1 MSILNPYLSGGTKDI
16 EGASVVLEP
25 LAHYDENGVLVPF
38 LAEDIPTVENG
49 GVSEDLTSITWK
61 LKEGVLW
68 SDGTPLTSEDVVF
81 TAEYCMNEEMGC
93 NAATGYADIE
103 SVEALDDLTVKVTFT
118 KPKPLPYGP
127 FVGSQNGPIIQKAQ
141 FEDCQGIKAQ
151 ECSEQNFD
159 PIGTGPYKVK
169 EFRPNDT
176 VVFEINENYRDPD
189 KPYFS
194 EVVIKGGGDAAAAAR
209 AVLETG
215 EADYAWNTQV
225 EPQILDQMEVS
236 RHRYR
241 RDCLWPR
248 R

>member
-1 MSILNPYLSGGTKDI
+1 M
-16 EGASVVLEP
+16 
-25 LAHYDENGVLVPF
+25 
-38 LAEDIPTVENG
+38 
-49 GVSEDLTSITWK
+49 
-61 LKEGVLW
+61 
-68 SDGTPLTSEDVVF
+68 
-81 TAEYCMNEEMGC
+81 
-93 NAATGYADIE
+93 
-103 SVEALDDLTVKVTFT
+103 TFT
-118 KPKPLPYGP
+118 KPKPVPYGP
-127 FVGSQNGPIIQKAQ
+127 FVGSQNGAIIQKAQ

-151 ECSEQNFD
+151 ECSEQNFG

-236 RHRYR
+236 RHWYGGYR
-241 RDCLWPR
+241 LRSWR
-248 R
+248 RASDLQHDQSRSSAGRTALRVDGRGSESASVPE

>member
-1 MSILNPYLSGGTKDI
+1 M
-16 EGASVVLEP
+16 A
-25 LAHYDENGVLVPF
+25 
-38 LAEDIPTVENG
+38 
-49 GVSEDLTSITWK
+49 
-61 LKEGVLW
+61 
-68 SDGTPLTSEDVVF
+68 
-81 TAEYCMNEEMGC
+81 
-93 NAATGYADIE
+93 
-103 SVEALDDLTVKVTFT
+103 
-118 KPKPLPYGP
+118 
-127 FVGSQNGPIIQKAQ
+127 PIIQKAQ

-151 ECSEQNFD
+151 ECTEQNFG

-225 EPQILDQMEVS
+225 EPQILDQMEAAGIGT
-236 RHRYR
+236 RGHG
-241 RDCLWPR
+241 LWPR
-248 R
+248 CRASDHELHQSRSGTGRDAI